1 MNLTSS
7 CGRRRMLS
15 AAIALTLAS
24 LPLAAGA
31 GSLTG
36 PGSTHTVNPGDASE
50 LWTVE
55 DGAELT
61 IAAGGATSGIEV
73 DNASVVGNGV
83 DMTGLFGIRVANG
96 GTATL
101 TGGQMVFTSTASDA
115 GGVSSGSSMRIDA
128 MTVTSAGRGFA
139 ATDAGSELFVANTT
153 LATGGEALQ
162 VSDGAR
168 LVLDTVTASSDG
180 SAGGALGYAL
190 DIDGGRA
197 EVRNST
203 LSGTTAGIRMDDG
216 SLLMVGSDV
225 SSLRTGLVL
234 GGTPN
239 GSPSAPVA
247 DVRDSRIVAANG
259 ANVGPNATLTA
270 TGTRIRGDASLG
282 AGTAGGIGVAL
293 TDGTFTALQGSSIEG
308 STSAITLNGTA
319 AGSST
324 VDISASNVLSDTG
337 PAISMLLGGN
347 ATITLRD
354 GARVEGGNG
363 VALDVGARAT
373 ANLDV
378 AGAQIIGDIV
388 GRTQGSNTR
397 ATVNVNLSDGATLQ
411 GAIVNGTDVQ
421 LDGAGWLLT
430 GDSSMQQLT
439 VGSGAVV
446 EFGDGTVFHTL
457 QVTGDY
463 AGAGGTLVFNT
474 VLAGDDA
481 ASDKLVIGG
490 DSSGQT
496 NVRVNNVGGA
506 GALTSLG
513 IELIEIAGASN
524 GTFDLSGR
532 AVGGQYEYFLFKDA
546 GDGNWYLR
554 SALPVQPDPCL
565 VDPSLPDCGEDPG
578 PGPGPG
584 PDPEPEP
591 EPVPVL
597 RPEPGAYLANLQA
610 AEGMFRLGYH
620 ERQAGQNGGR
630 AWARVD
636 GSRNRFDADS
646 RQLDVR
652 GSSQALSVGTEL
664 LRTSRGSGV
673 GVMLSSGN
681 ASSTSTSELTGY
693 AARGKVRGTA
703 LGVYG
708 TWRAGGNGDPYG
720 GFYLDGS
727 LQHARFNN
735 RVEGTALATER
746 YDSRAWQGAL
756 EVGHAFRI
764 GAAEDAGMLFVEP
777 QLQVGYTRWNDVRHA
792 EHNGTVMTNE
802 DANGVFGRVGVRVS
816 GVTRWAGT
824 AATVQPYVAAHWL
837 RTGADARVRM
847 DDALVDARIPR
858 DRAEVSAGAS
868 IRFAGG
874 FGAWAGLSLQQG
886 NGYHQRTAQLGMS
899 YAW

>member
-1 MNLTSS
+1 MNLTST

-24 LPLAAGA
+24 LPLAATA
-31 GSLTG
+31 GTLTG
-36 PGSTHTVNPGDASE
+36 PGSTHTINPGDARE

-61 IAAGGATSGIEV
+61 IAPGGATGGIQV
-73 DNASVVGNGV
+73 NNASVIGTGV
-83 DMTGLFGIRVANG
+83 DMTGLFGIRVANN

-101 TGGQMVFTSTASDA
+101 SGGQMTFTSTTSDA
-115 GGVSSGSSMRIDA
+115 GSVSAGASMRIDA
-128 MTVTSAGRGFA
+128 MTVSSAGRGFA
-139 ATDAGSELFVANTT
+139 ATGAGSELFLANTT
-153 LATGGEALQ
+153 LTTGGEALQ

-168 LVLDTVTASSDG
+168 LVLDTVTASSNG

-190 DIDGGRA
+190 DMDGGSA

-216 SLLMVGSDV
+216 SLLMTGSDV
-225 SSLRTGLVL
+225 SSIRTGLVL
-234 GGTPN
+234 SATPN

-247 DVRDSRIVAANG
+247 DVRDSRILAAHG
-259 ANVGPNATLTA
+259 ASVGRNATLIA

-282 AGTAGGIGVAL
+282 AGTASGIGVAL
-293 TDGTFTALQGSSIEG
+293 SDGSFTALQGSSIEG
-308 STSAITLNGTA
+308 STSAISLTGSA
-319 AGSST
+319 AGSNT
-324 VDISASNVLSDTG
+324 VDISASSVLSDTG
-337 PAISMLLGGN
+337 PAISMQLGGN
-347 ATITLRD
+347 ASITVRD

-363 VALDVGARAT
+363 VALDVGALAT
-373 ANLDV
+373 ANLEV
-378 AGAQIIGDIV
+378 AGSRIIGDIV
-388 GRTQGSNTR
+388 GRTQGTNNR
-397 ATVNVNLSDGATLQ
+397 ATVNVSLADGATLQ
-411 GAIVNGTDVQ
+411 GAIINGTDVQ

-430 GDSSMQQLT
+430 GDSSMQQLS
-439 VGSGAVV
+439 VGDGAVI
-446 EFGDGTVFHTL
+446 EFGDGSAFHTL
-457 QVTGDY
+457 QVAGDY
-463 AGAGGTLVFNT
+463 TGAGGTLVFNT

-496 NVRVNNVGGA
+496 NVRVNNVGGV

-513 IELIEIAGASN
+513 IELIDIAGASN
-524 GTFDLSGR
+524 GSFDLSGR
-532 AVGGQYEYFLFKDA
+532 AVGGIYEYFLFKDA
-546 GDGNWYLR
+546 GNGNWYLR
-554 SALPVQPDPCL
+554 SALEQVPTLPDQCVIDPQLPQC
-565 VDPSLPDCGEDPG
+565 VDPPTPEPE
-578 PGPGPG
+578 
-584 PDPEPEP
+584 PEPEP

-620 ERQAGQNGGR
+620 EREAGQNGGR
-630 AWARVD
+630 AWVRVD

-646 RQLDVR
+646 RQLDVH
-652 GSSQALSVGTEL
+652 GSSQALSVGTAL
-664 LRTSRGSGV
+664 LRTPQGSGV

-693 AARGKVRGTA
+693 TARGKVRGTA

-727 LQHARFNN
+727 LQHARFSN

-764 GAAEDAGMLFVEP
+764 GRSGSASMLFVEP
-777 QLQVGYTRWNDVRHA
+777 QLQVGYTRWNDVQHT
-792 EHNGTVMTNE
+792 EQNGTVMTSD

-816 GVTRWAGT
+816 GVTRWEGS

-837 RTGADARVRM
+837 RTGADARVLM
-847 DDALVDARIPR
+847 DDERVDARIPR

-868 IRFAGG
+868 ITFAGG
-874 FGAWAGLSLQQG
+874 LGAWAGLALQQG
-886 NGYHQRTAQLGMS
+886 QGYRQRTAQLGMS
-899 YAW
+899 YKW

>member
-1 MNLTSS
+1 MNLTST
-7 CGRRRMLS
+7 CGHRRVLS
-15 AAIALTLAS
+15 TAIAVTLAA
-24 LPLAAGA
+24 LPLAASA

-36 PGSTHTVNPGDASE
+36 PGSTHTIHPGDARE

-61 IAAGGATSGIEV
+61 IAPGGATGGVQV
-73 DNASVVGNGV
+73 DNARVIGTGV

-96 GTATL
+96 GEATL
-101 TGGQMVFTSTASDA
+101 NGGQMVFTSSASDA
-115 GGVSSGSSMRIDA
+115 GGVSSGSRMRIDA

-139 ATDAGSELFVANTT
+139 ATGAGSELILGNT
-153 LATGGEALQ
+153 LLSTGGEALQ

-190 DIDGGRA
+190 DMDGGRA
-197 EVRNST
+197 EVTNST

-216 SLLMVGSDV
+216 TLLLTGSTV
-225 SSLRTGLVL
+225 QSSRTGLIL
-234 GGTPN
+234 SGTPN
-239 GSPSAPVA
+239 GSPSSPVA
-247 DVRDSRIVAANG
+247 EVFDSSILAANG
-259 ANVGPNATLTA
+259 ATLGRNATLTA
-270 TGTRIRGDASLG
+270 SGTRIRGDASLG
-282 AGTAGGIGVAL
+282 GGTASGIGVDL
-293 TDGTFTALQGSSIEG
+293 TDGRFTALQGSSIEG
-308 STSAITLNGTA
+308 STSAIRLAGSA
-319 AGSST
+319 AGT
-324 VDISASNVLSDTG
+324 NAVDISASNVRSDIG
-337 PAISMLLGGN
+337 PAISMQLGGN
-347 ATITLRD
+347 ANITVRD

-363 VALDVGARAT
+363 VALDVGALAT

-378 AGAQIIGDIV
+378 AGSQIVGDIV
-388 GRTQGSNTR
+388 GRTQGTNNR
-397 ATVNVNLSDGATLQ
+397 ATVNVSLTDGATLR

-439 VGSGAVV
+439 VGGGSVI
-446 EFGDGTVFHTL
+446 EFGDGTAFHTL

-463 AGAGGTLVFNT
+463 TGAGGTLVFNT

-481 ASDKLVIGG
+481 ASDTLVIGG

-496 NVRVNNVGGA
+496 NVRVNNVGGV
-506 GALTSLG
+506 GALTSQG
-513 IELIEIAGASN
+513 IELIDVAGASN

-532 AVGGQYEYFLFKDA
+532 AVGGIYEYFLFKDA
-546 GDGNWYLR
+546 GNGNWYLR
-554 SALPVQPDPCL
+554 SALEQV
-565 VDPSLPDCGEDPG
+565 PSLPDQCVIDPQL
-578 PGPGPG
+578 PQCVDPPT
-584 PDPEPEP
+584 PDP

-620 ERQAGQNGGR
+620 EREAGQNGGR

-646 RQLDVR
+646 RQLDVH
-652 GSSQALSVGTEL
+652 GSSQALSVGTAL
-664 LRTSRGSGV
+664 LRTPQGSGV

-681 ASSTSTSELTGY
+681 ASRTSTSELTGY

-727 LQHARFNN
+727 LQHARFSN

-764 GAAEDAGMLFVEP
+764 GRSGSASMLFVEP
-777 QLQVGYTRWNDVRHA
+777 QLQVGYTRWNDVQHR
-792 EHNGTVMTNE
+792 EQNGTVMTSD

-816 GVTRWAGT
+816 GVTRWEGS
-824 AATVQPYVAAHWL
+824 AARVQPYIAAHWL
-837 RTGADARVRM
+837 RTGADARVLM
-847 DDALVDARIPR
+847 DDERVDARIPR

-868 IRFAGG
+868 ITFAGG
-874 FGAWAGLSLQQG
+874 LGAWAGLALQQG
-886 NGYHQRTAQLGMS
+886 QGYRQRTAQLGMS
-899 YAW
+899 YEW